1 MISIAKGTPMTTYTL
16 TGINTTE
23 AGGVATA
30 VNGAATISFVAS
42 VNTDGLTFKYA
53 IENEVAGDFGAAVLD
68 VSDSDTLLGLMVN
81 GSPVDATTDLSI
93 AEYKWTEG
101 TGDSA
106 VTKAALILRVST
118 GVGTYAYFVLD
129 GDALPSFADK
139 DAYNAFIASLT
150 LKTSVRDD
158 MDGDLIKLEDYNL
171 QAEDFATSET
181 ENDTLTAADGYDW
194 TGGISTGRGADVVTG
209 GAGDDVI
216 DASYY
221 GTNATLQTNDT
232 DSVDGGAG
240 NDSIIAGFGADV
252 LLGGIGNDSVSAG
265 AGDDTID
272 GGAGDDVVRGGVGSD
287 TITGDDGNDSLIGD
301 TGADRIS
308 GNAGDDTINGG
319 SGADTLNGGDGADS
333 MNGGT
338 GADGMS
344 GDAGSDTMVG
354 GDGNDTLDGLA
365 DADSLDGGLGND
377 SLYGFTGNDTLK
389 GGDGSDLLNGESD
402 NDSLNGGT
410 GNDTLSG
417 ADGDDT
423 ILGGAGVDSIT
434 GGVGNDSIDGGSGSD
449 NINAGAGNDIIVG
462 GIGSDTLNG
471 GDGND
476 TMNGGSG
483 SDTFVFQ
490 SESDSD
496 VINGFQNN
504 IDTLNVDFGTVDT
517 WEELRALAVQSGDN
531 VVITFEDDDIVTINN
546 MTIANL
552 RDDVIF
558 S

>member
-1 MISIAKGTPMTTYTL
+1 MTTYNL
-16 TGINTTE
+16 TGINVAETGGIATE
-23 AGGVATA
+23 NPT
-30 VNGAATISFVAS
+30 AATISFVAS

-81 GSPVDATTDLSI
+81 GSPVDAATDLSI

-101 TGDSA
+101 SGDSA

-129 GDALPSFADK
+129 GDALPTFADK
-139 DAYNAFIASLT
+139 DAYNAFIAALD

-158 MDGDLIKLEDYNL
+158 MDGDLIKLEGYNL
-171 QAEDFATSET
+171 QAEDFAETQT

-194 TGGISTGRGADVVTG
+194 TGGISTGRGADVIIG
-209 GAGDDVI
+209 GAGNDVI

-232 DSVDGGAG
+232 DTVDGGAG
-240 NDSIIAGFGADV
+240 NDTITAGYGAD
-252 LLGGIGNDSVSAG
+252 LLIGGLGDDSVSG
-265 AGDDTID
+265 GDGNDTID
-272 GGAGDDVVRGGVGSD
+272 GDHGNDVLRGGNGAD
-287 TITGDDGNDSLIGD
+287 TIVGDDGDDSLFGD
-301 TGADRIS
+301 TGADYLS
-308 GNAGDDTINGG
+308 GDAGNDVINGG
-319 SGADTLNGGDGADS
+319 SGADTLVGGDGDDS

-338 GADGMS
+338 GADTMDG
-344 GDAGSDTMVG
+344 GAGNDTMVG
-354 GDGNDTLDGLA
+354 GDGNDHLEGW
-365 DADSLDGGLGND
+365 ADSDRLDGGLGND
-377 SLYGFTGNDTLK
+377 TLWGSVGNDTLI
-389 GGDGSDLLNGESD
+389 GGDGSDVLNGEED

-417 ADGDDT
+417 AAGDDT

-449 NINAGAGNDIIVG
+449 NINGGAGNDIIVG

-483 SDTFVFQ
+483 SDTFVF
-490 SESDSD
+490 SADHDSD

-504 IDTLNVDFGTVDT
+504 IDTLDLRGVADIDT
-517 WEELRALAVQSGDN
+517 WADLLEVAEQVGNN
-531 VVITFEDDDIVTINN
+531 VVITFEDDDSVTINN
-546 MTIANL
+546 FTLANL
-552 RDDVIF
+552 RDDVLL
-558 S
+558 

>member
-1 MISIAKGTPMTTYTL
+1 MTTYTL

-68 VSDSDTLLGLMVN
+68 VSESDTLLGLMVN
-81 GSPVDATTDLSI
+81 GSPVDAATDLYI
-93 AEYKWTEG
+93 AEYKWVDN
-101 TGDSA
+101 TGPSP
-106 VTKAALILRVST
+106 VTKAALVLRVTTGST
-118 GVGTYAYFVLD
+118 YSYFVLD
-129 GDALPSFADK
+129 GDALPTLADAT
-139 DAYNAFIASLT
+139 AYNAFIASLT

-158 MDGDLIKLEDYNL
+158 MDDDLIKIEGYNF
-171 QAEDFATSET
+171 QAEDFATGET
-181 ENDTLTAADGYDW
+181 ENDTIAAADGYDW

-209 GAGDDVI
+209 GDGDDVI

-240 NDSIIAGFGADV
+240 NDSIIAGYGADV
-252 LLGGIGNDSVSAG
+252 LIGGLGNDSVS
-265 AGDDTID
+265 
-272 GGAGDDVVRGGVGSD
+272 GGAGNDDINGGHDNDVLRGGNGAD
-287 TITGDDGNDSLIGD
+287 TILGDLGDDSLFGD
-301 TGADRIS
+301 TGADYLS
-308 GNAGDDTINGG
+308 GDAGNDVINGG
-319 SGADTLNGGDGADS
+319 SGADTLIGGDGADS

-338 GADGMS
+338 GADTMNG
-344 GDAGSDTMVG
+344 GDGSDTMVG
-354 GDGNDTLDGLA
+354 GDGNDSLDGWN
-365 DADSLDGGLGND
+365 DDDRLDGGLGND
-377 SLYGFTGNDTLK
+377 RLEGYFGNDTLI
-389 GGDGSDLLNGESD
+389 GGDGSDQLYGEAD

-434 GGVGNDSIDGGSGSD
+434 GGNGNDSIDGGSGSD
-449 NINAGAGNDIIVG
+449 NINAGAGNDIIAG